1 MLFFRMETAVVSR
14 CAGST
19 PLIAMGT
26 TLYAGVADWVI
37 SCLDKGIY
45 KVGDRI
51 PSIRSLSATLQ
62 VSINTV
68 REAYGL
74 LERRRYIE
82 CRPQSGYFV
91 RKAPPPAIKEKDPGV
106 ERLDPRE
113 VVFCRIY
120 GEIKAKGGSTE
131 AANLAVAM
139 PDAALLPVKKLGAL
153 MADTMRRAGS
163 RVLEYCMTPGYGPLR
178 EQLARLSVET
188 GARLAPEGI
197 VVTNGCCEALF
208 LSLMATCRPG
218 DTVAV
223 ESPLYFNIFQ
233 MLKDLNL
240 KVLEVPSS
248 PRDGINLE
256 VLRFALS
263 THGIAACIVIP
274 TFSNPTGACLPEAGK
289 RELVTLLAEAGI
301 PLIEDD
307 VHGDLCHSGRRP
319 PSCKSFDA
327 SDNVL
332 YCSSLTKTLGGGLRL
347 GWIAPG
353 RYRERVER
361 LKSLMNVGNATL
373 EQVAVAR
380 YLEEGHYE
388 RHLRGLRAALAER
401 VDGMRDL
408 VADSFPEGTRVAR
421 PLGGF
426 LLWIE
431 LPEGMD
437 ACALYD
443 LAIRENI
450 VFPPG
455 VLFTASG
462 GFAGFLRLNG
472 GVSGPE
478 PERAVR
484 RLGELAGLLA
494 APGGRLNA
502 PGDRVTAPGAA

>member
-1 MLFFRMETAVVSR
+1 METTLQPRAT
-14 CAGST
+14 APAFDGG
-19 PLIAMGT
+19 GT

-37 SCLDKGIY
+37 SCLDRGIY
-45 KVGDRI
+45 RVGDRI

-68 REAYGL
+68 REAYDL

-82 CRPQSGYFV
+82 CQPQSGYFV
-91 RKAPPPAIKEKDPGV
+91 RKAPPPAINERSADV

-120 GEIKAKGGSTE
+120 GEIKARSGSTE

-139 PDAALLPVKKLGAL
+139 PDTALLPVKKLGSL
-153 MADTMRRAGS
+153 VADTMRRSGS

-178 EQLARLSVET
+178 EQLARLSVES
-188 GARLAPEGI
+188 GARLSPDGI

-208 LSLMATCRPG
+208 LSLMAVCRPG

-233 MLKDLNL
+233 MVKDFGL
-240 KVLEVPSS
+240 KVLEIPSS
-248 PRDGINLE
+248 PRDGINLD

-263 THGIAACIVIP
+263 NHRIAACLVIP
-274 TFSNPTGACLPEAGK
+274 TFSNPTGACLPEERK
-289 RELVTLLAEAGI
+289 RELVSMLAEAEV

-319 PSCKSFDA
+319 PSCKAFDGT
-327 SDNVL
+327 DNVL
-332 YCSSLTKTLGGGLRL
+332 FCSSLTKTLGGGLRI

-353 RYRERVER
+353 RFRERVER

-373 EQVAVAR
+373 EQMAVAR

-401 VDGMRDL
+401 VDATRDL
-408 VADSFPEGTRVAR
+408 VADCFPEGTRAAR
-421 PLGGF
+421 PQGGF
-426 LLWIE
+426 LLWVE
-431 LPEGMD
+431 LPEPLD

-443 LAIRENI
+443 LAIREGI

-462 GFAGFLRLNG
+462 GFCNFLRLNG
-472 GVSGPE
+472 GLRGPE

-484 RLGELAGLLA
+484 RLGALAGTLA
-494 APGGRLNA
+494 KGG
-502 PGDRVTAPGAA
+502 GA